1 MVTKKKG
8 TNVFR
13 TKIQLLLETD
23 TVAIL
28 TKLTSRQPNT
38 RLDAK
43 MYVTNKSFNVLFMC
57 SSNLYS
63 MLLQRLAL
71 IQRRSN
77 RRSTILIDMKLVYMS
92 FYAC

>member
-43 MYVTNKSFNVLFMC
+43 M
-57 SSNLYS
+57 
-63 MLLQRLAL
+63 
-71 IQRRSN
+71 
-77 RRSTILIDMKLVYMS
+77 
-92 FYAC
+92 